1 MSIKNLGRVQGLSA
15 YEIWLQQGNTGTEE
29 DFIASLIGVNGRGI
43 ASIEKTSTDNLIDIY
58 TITYTDNTTDTFQVK
73 NGKDGTNGQ
82 DGKDGANG
90 QDGVNGRGIASIEK
104 TSTSGLVDTYTITY
118 TDDTTSTYNVTN
130 GKDAQSGGEL
140 SITLNGE
147 TKNQVDGN
155 IDLGNLVDENTY
167 NNDMTKIYDAIGNSS
182 STEQNLKGLSTLQIN
197 NLDETSLNINLNG
210 DNLVLLPY
218 DNNFS
223 NSAPL
228 TDDIVTKN
236 GLSFKANKDGSI
248 AIWGTATAQTIYN
261 MRNYYA
267 SANNTSR
274 MKLNPGT
281 YTVGVDVPN
290 ILEKGI
296 ATGSIRISTSLYS
309 SAPIY
314 MGNPATF
321 VLDENTTNNR
331 YTFNLL
337 ITTAFKDITEDDPV
351 IVYPILNEGTELK
364 FYTCP
369 KTKGLD
375 INSDSTFPDVNLT
388 VVKNDVISS
397 QVTIANGM
405 ETIDTTGI
413 TKLKLIT
420 DLPVYINTKVKLT
433 TKTTGS
439 LEKSLNIVATSS
451 TATSPT
457 SVSKATF
464 TNGET
469 LNLEETFAKKN
480 KQLVFFA
487 TIETMGTLKLYHGEN
502 LYNSGWIEIDD
513 TNLKVYTYDST
524 SHERKNVAHGLTIK
538 DYIGVITKTG
548 NNNDLEV
555 KIITN
560 GGTYSASSIYWSAS
574 NGMIKAVSDGCSF
587 KNVRMSWNTDDFKKK
602 IWMYGDSYFDFQNK
616 ARWPYHMVNW
626 GFDNCGAFG
635 FPGAKSSD
643 VYPEWQRTL
652 NHGTPKYAVWCL
664 GMNDADS
671 STSINASWQTYAN
684 KFIEDCLEK
693 GIEPILATIPN
704 TPNRQHTY
712 KNEFI
717 KNSGYRYIDFAEAV
731 NATEYPATWY
741 EGMISDDNTH
751 PYELGAICLAMRAIS
766 DVPELIQE

>member
-1 MSIKNLGRVQGLSA
+1 MAIKNLGRVQGLSA

-29 DFIASLIGVNGRGI
+29 DFIASLIGESGRGI
-43 ASIEKTSTDNLIDIY
+43 
-58 TITYTDNTTDTFQVK
+58 V
-73 NGKDGTNGQ
+73 
-82 DGKDGANG
+82 
-90 QDGVNGRGIASIEK
+90 SIEK

-118 TDDTTSTYNVTN
+118 TDDTTSTFQVTN

-197 NLDETSLNINLNG
+197 NLDETSLNISLNG

-248 AIWGTATAQTIYN
+248 AVWGTATAQTIYN

-290 ILEKGI
+290 ISGKEIG
-296 ATGSIRISTSLYS
+296 TGSIRISTSMYT

-314 MGNPATF
+314 MGKPAT
-321 VLDENTTNNR
+321 VTLGENAETTR

-337 ITTAFKDITEDDPV
+337 ITTAFKDVLESDPI
-351 IVYPILNEGTELK
+351 IVKPIINEGAELK
-364 FYTCP
+364 DYTCP
-369 KTKGLD
+369 KTKGLN
-375 INSDSTFPDVNLT
+375 INENPTFPDVNLT
-388 VVKNDVISS
+388 IVKNDVISS
-397 QVTIANGM
+397 QETIANGVG
-405 ETIDTTGI
+405 TINVTGVK
-413 TKLKLIT
+413 KLNLST
-420 DLPVYINTKVKLT
+420 DVPFYINTKVKLT

-451 TATSPT
+451 TAVSPT
-457 SVSKATF
+457 SVSKSTF

-652 NHGTPKYAVWCL
+652 AHGTPKYAIWCL
-664 GMNDADS
+664 GMNDIDS
-671 STSINASWQTYAN
+671 ATSINASWQTYAN

-731 NATEYPATWY
+731 NATEYPSNWY
-741 EGMISDDNTH
+741 EGMIGTDNTH
-751 PYELGAICLAMRAIS
+751 PDELGAICLAMRAIS